1 MNDAEAYAIHADP
14 SNREPAAGS
23 ARRVRPR
30 PVRYDAH
37 VPVRFSREMVEQV
50 RAVADADG
58 VTVSTWIRQAVRREL
73 QRRRAEADE
82 LAADPNH
89 VASR

>member
-1 MNDAEAYAIHADP
+1 MIEVDDAEAYAFYAEP
-14 SNREPAAGS
+14 ANREPTAGS

-50 RAVADADG
+50 HPVADADG
-58 VTVSTWIRQAVRREL
+58 VTVSTWS
-73 QRRRAEADE
+73 
-82 LAADPNH
+82 PGGPP
-89 VASR
+89 